1 MPLHLITGPA
11 GSGKTRRL
19 MNHAAGL
26 VLKRQSVTW
35 IGLPH
40 QRERTLA
47 RLTLAG
53 TLLGLNYF
61 TLQQLYYRLLEHH
74 PNVRPLAGPGLQLAH
89 VAQAIREARSR
100 TPTPGEA
107 TLYHHAIREAK
118 RATLTAKDLPGVT
131 PIEQDLRDVYDAYG
145 SVNGVTW
152 DYEDYRQHALAELK
166 ANPPSLGTLIIDGF
180 IDIHPTDLHVIQ
192 ELAKHTTVHLAL
204 ERAPHGLQPDTLD
217 HLEPHDH
224 EHPRVHALANPVQ
237 ETRWILRSLKRDLA
251 AGTPMHEL
259 LVVTPERHKSA
270 FLALASEYGVPIS
283 NASPATLAESQAGR
297 LLSHLLRFAIDAD
310 RGTLHA
316 IPALQP
322 IAQEL
327 TRRNLHGREA
337 TQRIAAELGL
347 EATLREWATR
357 LTPPQASDDVPA
369 WIDTMLTLVA
379 RLDSS
384 IERDPAAWE
393 RVRESLALRGSEAAV
408 ITVGSSLALWW
419 SHLLNLYPDPSD
431 RPRGIRLANPLE
443 ATGLRV
449 TRAYLTRA
457 NVNEYQ
463 SDQDEDYFV
472 PEDER
477 GDPTHLTSARELPQR
492 ITGRTR
498 TLLEHL
504 KTRGDTVTITYPE
517 ANQDGPLS
525 PEAALTGEPGCLA
538 PAPLL
543 PAASTRETRG
553 GEGAYQPTYL
563 PIEDDRPV
571 RLRELENFLT
581 CPFKARFEPL
591 LDDEDP
597 QPWRQLLHDL
607 TKSARLTPDVL
618 ANLAQQ
624 HPTFRPWLERHE
636 QDFAALI
643 LNHRFDITEGA
654 YARAHATRRDA
665 TDPER
670 LHLYWFGNPETTD
683 EEALLKRTK
692 ASWERKSAVHHVL
705 GTMSIKRVVVHV
717 WPIGFDPVLVL
728 EATHDEELAKNEG
741 LTLAKKLS
749 PPNVQRTLERYKTGD
764 VTPKSGWHCKSCRL
778 RDVSRV
784 T

>member
-26 VLKRQSVTW
+26 VLKRKSVTW
-35 IGLPH
+35 VGLPH

-89 VAQAIREARSR
+89 VAQAIREARGR

-107 TLYHHAIREAK
+107 TLYHHAIKEAK
-118 RATLTAKDLPGVT
+118 RAALTSSDLPGSSNV
-131 PIEQDLRDVYDAYG
+131 EQDLRDVYDAYG
-145 SVNGVTW
+145 TVNGVTW
-152 DYEDYRQHALAELK
+152 DYEDYRQHALTQLQ
-166 ANPPSLGTLIIDGF
+166 ANPPSLGTLIVDGF

-192 ELAKHTTVHLAL
+192 ELARHTTVHLAL
-204 ERAPHGLQPDTLD
+204 EHAPDGLKPDTLD
-217 HLEPHDH
+217 RLDAPASDG
-224 EHPRVHALANPVQ
+224 PRVHALANPVQ
-237 ETRWILRSLKRDLA
+237 ETRWVLRSLKRDLA
-251 AGTPMHEL
+251 EGTPMHEL
-259 LVVTPERHKSA
+259 MIVTPERHKSA

-297 LLSHLLRFAIDAD
+297 LLAHLLRFAIDAD
-310 RGTLHA
+310 RGPLHA
-316 IPALQP
+316 IPDLQP

-337 TQRIAAELGL
+337 TQRIASELGL
-347 EATLREWATR
+347 DATLSAWSAR
-357 LTPPQASDDVPA
+357 LTPPQTSDDVPA
-369 WIDTMLTLVA
+369 WITSMLELLTTLDPGIA
-379 RLDSS
+379 RDA
-384 IERDPAAWE
+384 AAWE

-408 ITVGSSLALWW
+408 ITVGPALAVWW

-431 RPRGIRLANPLE
+431 RPRGIPLANPLE

-449 TRAYLTRA
+449 KKAYLTRT
-457 NVNEYQ
+457 NVSEYQ
-463 SDQDEDYFV
+463 SDQGEDYFI

-477 GDPTHLTSARELPQR
+477 SDPTALSTARALPKR

-498 TLLEHL
+498 TLLAHL
-504 KTRGDTVTITYPE
+504 QARGDTVTVTYPE
-517 ANQDGPLS
+517 ANQDGPLAAE
-525 PEAALTGEPGCLA
+525 PALTGGEGCAA
-538 PAPLL
+538 PIL

-553 GEGAYQPTYL
+553 GGSAYQPTYA
-563 PIEDDRPV
+563 PIVDDRAV
-571 RLRELENFLT
+571 RVRDLKTFLT

-597 QPWRQLLHDL
+597 EPWRQVLYVLVQH
-607 TKSARLTPDVL
+607 TTLTPEML
-618 ANLAQQ
+618 ATLAQQ

-636 QDFAALI
+636 STLQALT
-643 LNHRFDITEGA
+643 LNHRFDITDGA
-654 YARAHATRRDA
+654 YARAHAMRRDQS
-665 TDPER
+665 DPER

-683 EEALLKRTK
+683 QEALLKRTK
-692 ASWERKSAVHHVL
+692 ASWERKSAIHHVL
-705 GTMSIKRVVVHV
+705 GTLPIRRVVIHA
-717 WPIGFDPVLVL
+717 WPIGFDPVQVL
-728 EATHDEELAKNEG
+728 EATNDEALAKAEG
-741 LTLAKKLS
+741 LMLAKKLS
-749 PPNVQRTLERYKTGD
+749 LPNIKGTLERYKTGE
-764 VTPKSGWHCKSCRL
+764 VTPSGGWHCKSCRL